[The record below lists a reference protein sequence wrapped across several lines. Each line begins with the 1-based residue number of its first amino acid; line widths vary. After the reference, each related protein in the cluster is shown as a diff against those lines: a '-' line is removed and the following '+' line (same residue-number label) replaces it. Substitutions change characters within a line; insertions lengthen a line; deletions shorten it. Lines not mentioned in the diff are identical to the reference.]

1 MPNNNNHNQHSS
13 SQNNHPRG
21 NQPRGNRPHGNQ
33 PHNNQPHGNQPN
45 NNEAIPSY
53 NQSGNLGLLYTR
65 RYYEGLTSDM
75 LQKQQEQQ
83 KEKERKEEIEQYFK
97 ARNDNFI
104 GQGKKPIDSSILPPY
119 KSVEREGY
127 KYQEFSL
134 TTTYPGLIL
143 GIGLNH
149 GTGLQNETKLGMDF
163 DHTTGLP
170 YLPASS
176 VKGVL
181 RAMFRTFILE
191 NHKLT
196 IKEVDNLVV
205 AIFGSEHNDNNLS
218 QGSDIFFDAFPT
230 AAQNGLFGLDYIT
243 PHTKGEFANPTPI
256 QFMRILPGVTFRF
269 SFLLKDGKEWTAEK
283 KAALFKEILSTVGI
297 GAKTNVG
304 YGQFE

>member
-13 SQNNHPRG
+13 SQNN
-21 NQPRGNRPHGNQ
+21 QPHG
-33 PHNNQPHGNQPN
+33 NQPHGNQPRGNQPN
-45 NNEAIPSY
+45 NNDAIPPYSE
-53 NQSGNLGLLYTR
+53 SGNLGLLYTR
-65 RYYEGLTSDM
+65 RYYSGLTNKIYDDKD
-75 LQKQQEQQ
+75 KQD
-83 KEKERKEEIEQYFK
+83 IYFK
-97 ARNDNFI
+97 ARNDNFV
-104 GQGKKPIDSSILPPY
+104 GQGKKRIESSILPPY
-119 KSVEREGY
+119 SAVKREGY

-149 GTGLQNETKLGMDF
+149 GTGLFNETKLGMDF

-181 RAMFRTFILE
+181 RSMFRTFVLE

-243 PHTKGEFANPTPI
+243 PHTQGEFANPIPI

-283 KAALFKEILSTVGI
+283 KAALFKTILSTVGI

>member
-1 MPNNNNHNQHSS
+1 MPNNNSHNQHSS
-13 SQNNHPRG
+13 SQNNQPRG
-21 NQPRGNRPHGNQ
+21 NQPRGN
-33 PHNNQPHGNQPN
+33 QPN
-45 NNEAIPSY
+45 NNGAIPPYSE
-53 NQSGNLGLLYTR
+53 SGNLGLLYTR

-75 LQKQQEQQ
+75 LQKQQEGQT
-83 KEKERKEEIEQYFK
+83 EKERMKKIEQYFK
-97 ARNDNFI
+97 SRNNNFI
-104 GQGKKPIDSSILPPY
+104 GQGKKPIDSSILQPY

-181 RAMFRTFILE
+181 RAMFRTFIIE
-191 NHKLT
+191 NHVVA
-196 IKEVDNLVV
+196 IKEADDLVV
-205 AIFGSEHNDNNLS
+205 TIFGSEHDDNNHS

-230 AAQNGLFGLDYIT
+230 TAQNGLFGLDYIT
-243 PHTKGEFANPTPI
+243 PHTQGEFANPIPI

-283 KAALFKEILSTVGI
+283 KAAIFKEILSTVGI

-304 YGQFE
+304 YGQLE